1 MTNICSTDFFF
12 FLSISFL
19 FSSFF
24 LTLQKIFHQYD
35 VLNYIS
41 LITSRETCAHG
52 RNSILLDL
60 PCKIHANLFDTTNV
74 RVIFTIDRSHLLI
87 DNTIRLPLMKHQEG
101 KSVPYRQYLFKKTRS
116 DANFDSRINS
126 NLSLR
131 YCTLEEL

>member
-1 MTNICSTDFFF
+1 MLNRF
-12 FLSISFL
+12 FLFYFYFFSFL
-19 FSSFF
+19 FFF

-35 VLNYIS
+35 VLNYTS

-87 DNTIRLPLMKHQEG
+87 DNTIRLPLMKHHQEG

-116 DANFDSRINS
+116 NANFDSRINS
-126 NLSLR
+126 NLPLR